1 MGKLDNKLAVVT
13 GGGSG
18 IGRAI
23 TEKFAAEGA
32 LVALLDFNEEQG
44 TETVDAI
51 KAEGGKA
58 QFYKCDVSDSAGIAS
73 TFDSIKSEHGNVD
86 VLVNNAGIA
95 AVGNLETCTEEEL
108 DRIYNVNVK
117 GVFNCLK
124 SGIPQMLENGGG
136 SIINLASI
144 ASSIGIPD
152 RFAYSMSKGAAYTM
166 TLSVATDYVD
176 QGIRCN
182 SISPARVHTP
192 FVDGFIAKNYPG
204 QEEEVFKKLSA
215 TQPIGRMGQPE
226 EIANMAL
233 FLASDDAA
241 FITATDFPVDGGFIK
256 IKK

>member
-73 TFDSIKSEHGNVD
+73 IFDSIKSEHGNVD

-124 SGIPQMLENGGG
+124 AGIPQMLENGSG

-233 FLASDDAA
+233 FLASEDAA

>member
-32 LVALLDFNEEQG
+32 LVALLDFNEDQAN
-44 TETVDAI
+44 ETVDAI
-51 KAEGGKA
+51 KAQGGKV
-58 QFYKCDVSDSAGIAS
+58 QFYKCDVSDSAGIA
-73 TFDSIKSEHGNVD
+73 TIFDSIKSEHGLVD
-86 VLVNNAGIA
+86 ILVNNAGIA

>member
-73 TFDSIKSEHGNVD
+73 IFDSIKSEHGNVD

-124 SGIPQMLENGGG
+124 AGIPQMLENGGG

-233 FLASDDAA
+233 FLASEDAA

>member
-1 MGKLDNKLAVVT
+1 MGKLYNKLAVVT

-32 LVALLDFNEEQG
+32 LVALLDFNEEQAND
-44 TETVDAI
+44 TVDAI
-51 KAEGGKA
+51 KASGGKV
-58 QFYKCDVSDSAGIAS
+58 QFYKCDVSDSAGIA
-73 TFDSIKSEHGNVD
+73 TIFDSIKSEHGLID
-86 VLVNNAGIA
+86 ILVNNAGIA

-124 SGIPQMLENGGG
+124 SGIPQMIENGGG